1 MKKLIKITTKAKRDK
16 YDFTSGR
23 NPRQI
28 INPEGT
34 WDEEDELHTAPKDS
48 DSDSAI
54 SSKTDQGK
62 S

>member
-34 WDEEDELHTAPKDS
+34 WDVEEELPSAPKDS